1 MAQGDG
7 PLYGFAGRMLDL
19 RRGILAAADGPIDL
33 RPKSLAVLVH
43 LVRNAGRV
51 IGRDELLTTVWPDV
65 IVGEDSLTQCVRDLR
80 RAIGD
85 EAQTLVC
92 TIARRGY
99 LFDAAALE
107 LGDDPSPAAVESG
120 HMRPLLDPR
129 LPRVAVLPFALD
141 GLAFTCLL
149 DGDPEVAADWGRAAL
164 RLNPRYTPRTA
175 RSLPP
180 SAISGGGTRPGPSWG
195 NSAGWSSASRSP
207 ASPAP
212 RSTGSP
218 AASTSSPTGCGR
230 PDFPTSA
237 PQVAFGPRRMRM
249 RERTLRHCSAAAASP
264 CSSQAFAFWAA
275 SYSARSPW
283 AEYSRRA

>member
-1 MAQGDG
+1 MAQEDG
-7 PLYGFAGRMLDL
+7 PVYRFAGRVLDL
-19 RRGILAAADGPIDL
+19 RRGILAAADGLIDL

-65 IVGEDSLTQCVRDLR
+65 IVGDDSLTQCIRDLR
-80 RAIGD
+80 RAIDD
-85 EAQTLVC
+85 EVRTLVR

-107 LGDDPSPAAVESG
+107 PAAAARALAVRYIVVG
-120 HMRPLLDPR
+120 RLGRPPGRMRVSARLLD
-129 LPRVAVLPFALD
+129 A
-141 GLAFTCLL
+141 
-149 DGDPEVAADWGRAAL
+149 EVAADWGRAAL
-164 RLNPRYTPRTA
+164 RLNARYTPAHRALAAALGHLGRRDEAGAVVGQLRGLVPGLTVSGFA
-175 RSLPP
+175 RASLYRF
-180 SAISGGGTRPGPSWG
+180 SGRLDILTD
-195 NSAGWSSASRSP
+195 
-207 ASPAP
+207 
-212 RSTGSP
+212 
-218 AASTSSPTGCGR
+218 GCGR

-264 CSSQAFAFWAA
+264 CSSQVFAFWAA